1 VPADVRY
8 AESADDASCRLLASG
23 MRAAACILH
32 TVAKLISCSCLE
44 RVGTE
49 YHILFA
55 VVAVGSVCG
64 VHCVWNICSST
75 EFVCALFRSVSS
87 S

>member
-23 MRAAACILH
+23 MRAAACILR

-49 YHILFA
+49 YHILFR
-55 VVAVGSVCG
+55 GCR
-64 VHCVWNICSST
+64 CWKRLR
-75 EFVCALFRSVSS
+75 CALCLEHLQ
-87 S
+87 

>member
-1 VPADVRY
+1 M
-8 AESADDASCRLLASG
+8 EKSADDASCRMFESG
-23 MRAAACILH
+23 MQAAACILH

-44 RVGTE
+44 WVGTE

-55 VVAVGSVCG
+55 VV
-64 VHCVWNICSST
+64 HRVWNICGSSG
-75 EFVCALFRSVSS
+75 FLCVLFRSVSS